1 MQYIRFWIFAIIGF
15 SFWFILGFPF
25 AHHHES
31 FEWATQIQD
40 VKLMD
45 TMFLTTGH
53 FISYRPLGQ
62 FTSVV
67 LYRVFDNSL
76 APVQFYNYLLTIT
89 AWFILI
95 LAIKDKR
102 FMSLISLAAGGVLF
116 VSFMYLFHLHGI
128 YYSHLL
134 LFLSLL
140 IYMAMG
146 ELTNKKYVIIFVM
159 TLFASLFHAFSLW
172 IFIAFL
178 LGNAAEQWKSLSKIQ
193 IISGSAMVLT
203 AFIFYIILVPNDL
216 NIINLERLV
225 GQYTAYLKL
234 EVNVLVSLFLIFL
247 IMLSGATIEFSKK
260 SQFIFLPAILIV
272 SILFLVLNWP
282 LISIWLLVCL
292 IKLVATKRYSLAGI
306 LLVSSHF
313 MLFTG
318 TRSAHLSIIVV
329 MIGITIVS
337 LDWRKLEDKL
347 KIIDQKYS
355 LYVSAVPVLICLFLV
370 VLKLDVQVPVVSKL
384 AQPMLEKKEISE
396 QITKIIDWYMI
407 SAFKGYELI
416 VNECY
421 NISQDQKP
429 GEKVFLA
436 PVSNHALNE
445 YIQRLGKFDNNN
457 LDLSNRLFVCFANS
471 GIENGESIYTVKGKY
486 SGDAHVYV
494 SVLE

>member
-1 MQYIRFWIFAIIGF
+1 MKHIRFWIFAIIGF

-62 FTSVV
+62 FAAVV
-67 LYRVFDNSL
+67 LYRVFENSL
-76 APVQFYNYLLTIT
+76 APVQLYNYLLTIT

-140 IYMAMG
+140 IYMEMG
-146 ELTNKKYVIIFVM
+146 ELTNKKFVMIFIM
-159 TLFASLFHAFSLW
+159 TLFASLFHAFALW

-178 LGNAAEQWKSLSKIQ
+178 LGKSAEQWKNLSKIQ
-193 IISGSAMVLT
+193 FFIGSVMVLT

-216 NIINLERLV
+216 NILNLERLG
-225 GQYTAYLKL
+225 GQYLAYLKL
-234 EVNVLVSLFLIFL
+234 EVNALVSFFLISL
-247 IMLSGATIEFSKK
+247 ILLSGATIKLAK
-260 SQFIFLPAILIV
+260 RSQLIFLSTILIV
-272 SILFLVLNWP
+272 SIVFFVLNLP
-282 LISIWLLVCL
+282 LISVWIFVCL
-292 IKLVATKRYSLAGI
+292 LKLVMTKRYALTGI
-306 LLVSSHF
+306 LLMSSHF

-329 MIGITIVS
+329 MICITIVS
-337 LDWRKLEDKL
+337 LDWSKFESKL
-347 KIIDQKYS
+347 KAIDQKFN
-355 LYVSAVPVLICLFLV
+355 LYVSAVPVLVCLILV

-384 AQPMLEKKEISE
+384 AHPMLEKKEISE

-416 VNECY
+416 VDECY
-421 NISQDQKP
+421 NMSQDHQPKK
-429 GEKVFLA
+429 KVFLA
-436 PVSNHALNE
+436 PVSNHALND
-445 YIQRLGKFDNNN
+445 YIQRIGKFDSNN
-457 LDLSNRLFVCFANS
+457 LDVNNRLFVCFGNS

-486 SGDAHVYV
+486 AGDAHVYL
-494 SVLE
+494 SVME